1 MQDCIFCKIVR
12 KEIPAKVLYEDDRV
26 IAFNDINPQAPVH
39 VLLIPKKHI
48 ATLFDLTAE
57 DVEIIGQLHLAAV
70 DVARRLG
77 LDKKGFRLVAN
88 CLEGAGQVVFHV
100 HYHLLAG
107 RELGWPPG

>member
-12 KEIPAKVLYEDDRV
+12 KEIPAKVVYEDEHV
-26 IAFNDINPQAPVH
+26 IAFNDIHPQAPVH

-48 ATLFDLTAE
+48 PTLFDLTVEDAE
-57 DVEIIGQLHLAAV
+57 TISRLHLAAAE
-70 DVARRLG
+70 VARRLG
-77 LDKKGFRLVAN
+77 LDQKGFRLVAN